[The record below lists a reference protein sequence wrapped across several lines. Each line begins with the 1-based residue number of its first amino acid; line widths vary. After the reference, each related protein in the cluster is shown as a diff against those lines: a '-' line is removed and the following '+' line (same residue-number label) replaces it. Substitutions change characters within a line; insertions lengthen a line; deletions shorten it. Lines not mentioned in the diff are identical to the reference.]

1 MRRVTGVSADAGTV
15 FSQLKGKAEAVQR
28 SFKDFGSSIGGLKQK
43 IDLLQRERDIID
55 PKSLTTIR
63 QYNREIERLNGQIT
77 KLETTKGGRLK
88 NWMSD
93 LSGNIPSIAKNP
105 LTLAAAGIGLGVKNA
120 MSFDEGMAKVNI
132 TARLEGD
139 AFEEL
144 KRKTKKIAQDNK
156 ADEVI
161 APIALEKIIS
171 QVGDVDASLSILDAT
186 LKGSKSQFADMDTV
200 AGALAQT
207 LSIVGKNA
215 TAAEVLDTFIA
226 SKRVGAGEFSD
237 FANYMPSLIAG
248 ADALGIKYK
257 EVAGLFAYATGKG
270 QSPER
275 ASVLMSNMF
284 SMLGRG
290 EVTSKMKK
298 AGINVFDNTGK
309 IRSTLDIFRDMQ
321 KVMSKMSD
329 QKKAAFLE
337 NLGIVDK
344 EAKGAF
350 MVMTSDL
357 DKLERSLGEVA
368 NSAGETDRA
377 LAFSANSL
385 QRAHELWYAFKSHLV
400 SIGDAV
406 LPLVNAGMSVLNMLL
421 DGASWLIG
429 KVADVCG
436 AWFTALQDGNP
447 LVWGLTAAVAA
458 GTTIYA
464 AHTIALHAHAIALAA
479 VNLWNKVTAFSTG
492 ILHKAML
499 MLRTAFLTTPWGWV
513 ALGIGAIAAGIA
525 GLTRRTETATQTFA
539 AFNAELR
546 KTQEETRGSFD
557 TAMQAAEGSQERTEA
572 IKKLNEQYGT
582 YLPALLT
589 EKTTNDE
596 LRDALDRVNIEL
608 ERKIANKFRDQAK
621 EDALGGLEKK
631 RATLF
636 GDLIDQVPLEQ
647 RKQFAADFNT
657 AWSDMYDGSNVAG
670 FDKLKKYGVD
680 IMDLKGSIV
689 EIVEAMLKAKAELG
703 KIDLLYNSPA
713 PQSVTNNY
721 NVSMPWETPSWMPQ
735 NSEPFR
741 FFQPGDASG
750 SDNKEKTKTTT
761 GGTTLGWTGGSSG
774 SSKSAI
780 VDLNKL
786 GPANVAGSGAYK
798 AISSRLSPKTIPSL
812 AAAVAAATLPVSV
825 AAPDLSAVPP
835 PGVETAQ
842 QYDAPKPALAM
853 SKFCD
858 NIVIHIAN
866 ADGQGY
872 EAIER
877 EIEQRVN
884 KVMRKL
890 FDDYQA

>member
-43 IDLLQRERDIID
+43 IDLLQQERDIID
-55 PKSLTTIR
+55 PKNLTTIR

-93 LSGNIPSIAKNP
+93 LSSNIPSIAKNP
-105 LTLAAAGIGLGVKNA
+105 LTLAAAGVGLGVKNA

-132 TARLEGD
+132 TAQLDEQGL
-139 AFEEL
+139 AEL
-144 KRKTKKIAQDNK
+144 AAKTKAIAAKNK
-156 ADEVI
+156 ADVTV
-161 APIALEKIIS
+161 APVGLEKIIS
-171 QVGDVDASLSILDAT
+171 QTGDVDLSLSILDST
-186 LKGSKSQFADMDTV
+186 LKGSKAGFVDMDTV

-207 LSIVGKNA
+207 LSIVGKENTNA
-215 TAAEVLDTFIA
+215 REVLDTFFA
-226 SKRVGAGEFSD
+226 AKRVGAGEFKD
-237 FANYMPSLIAG
+237 FAQYMPNLIAG
-248 ADALGIKYK
+248 ASALGMKYK
-257 EVAGLFAYATGKG
+257 EVAGVFAYMTGKG
-270 QSPER
+270 QR
-275 ASVLMSNMF
+275 ADQANVLMSNMF

-290 EVTSKMKK
+290 DVQKK
-298 AGINVFDNTGK
+298 LGANGIKIFDNGK
-309 IRSTLDIFRDMQ
+309 MRSTLDIFSDLKAKFDAFEKEGRD
-321 KVMSKMSD
+321 D
-329 QKKAAFLE
+329 KKGALLE
-337 NLGIVDK
+337 AVGIVDK
-344 EAKGAF
+344 EAKNAF
-350 MVMTSDL
+350 LVMANDTE
-357 DKLERSLGEVA
+357 KLKASLEA
-368 NSAGETDRA
+368 CREAAGETDRA
-377 LAFSANSL
+377 LTFSANSV

-406 LPLVNAGMSVLNMLL
+406 LPLVNTGMSVLNMLL

-525 GLTRRTETATQTFA
+525 GLTRRTGTATQTFA

-557 TAMQAAEGSQERTEA
+557 AAMKAAEGSQERTEA

-589 EKTTNDE
+589 EKSTNTEIADALAVVNGRLETKLKLKYRDQELQALEGGVLDAEKAFFDEMLSQLEDPSRQNELAQAIRERLDEVRAGVMSFNE
-596 LRDALDRVNIEL
+596 LRTFLQQQFGVGGGFAGIGLSAQYATYRQRQQIVNI
-608 ERKIANKFRDQAK
+608 RYGFADSPGNDPANAAIA
-621 EDALGGLEKK
+621 GG
-631 RATLF
+631 
-636 GDLIDQVPLEQ
+636 
-647 RKQFAADFNT
+647 N
-657 AWSDMYDGSNVAG
+657 
-670 FDKLKKYGVD
+670 
-680 IMDLKGSIV
+680 
-689 EIVEAMLKAKAELG
+689 
-703 KIDLLYNSPA
+703 
-713 PQSVTNNY
+713 
-721 NVSMPWETPSWMPQ
+721 
-735 NSEPFR
+735 
-741 FFQPGDASG
+741 
-750 SDNKEKTKTTT
+750 KTTPTTTAT
-761 GGTTLGWTGGSSG
+761 GGTTLDWTGGGSG
-774 SSKSAI
+774 STSKSTI

-798 AISSRLSPKTIPSL
+798 AITGRLSPKTIPSL
-812 AAAVAAATLPVSV
+812 AAAVAAATLPVSM
-825 AAPDLSAVPP
+825 AAPDLSAVPS
-835 PGVETAQ
+835 PGMETTQ

>member
-43 IDLLQRERDIID
+43 IDLLQQERDIID
-55 PKSLTTIR
+55 PKNLTTIR
-63 QYNREIERLNGQIT
+63 RYNREIERLNGQIT

-93 LSGNIPSIAKNP
+93 LSSNIPSIAKNP
-105 LTLAAAGIGLGVKNA
+105 LTLAAAGVGLGVKNA

-139 AFEEL
+139 AFDEL
-144 KRKTKKIAQDNK
+144 KRKTRKIAQDNK

-237 FANYMPSLIAG
+237 FANYMPTLIAG

-290 EVTSKMKK
+290 EVTGKMKK
-298 AGINVFDNTGK
+298 AGINVFDDTGK

-357 DKLERSLGEVA
+357 DKLQRSLGEVA

-377 LAFSANSL
+377 LTFSANSV

-406 LPLVNAGMSVLNMLL
+406 LPLVNTGMSVLNMLL
-421 DGASWLIG
+421 DGTSWLIG

-525 GLTRRTETATQTFA
+525 GLTRRTGTATQTFA

-557 TAMQAAEGSQERTEA
+557 AAMKAAEGSQERTEA

-589 EKTTNDE
+589 EKSTNTEIADALAVVNGRLETKLKLKYRDQELQALEGGVLDAEKAFFDEMLSQLEDPSRQNELAQAIRERLDEVRAGVMSFNE
-596 LRDALDRVNIEL
+596 LRTFLQQQFGVGGGFAGIGLSAQYATYRQRQQIVNI
-608 ERKIANKFRDQAK
+608 RYGFADSPGNDPANAAIA
-621 EDALGGLEKK
+621 GG
-631 RATLF
+631 
-636 GDLIDQVPLEQ
+636 
-647 RKQFAADFNT
+647 N
-657 AWSDMYDGSNVAG
+657 
-670 FDKLKKYGVD
+670 
-680 IMDLKGSIV
+680 
-689 EIVEAMLKAKAELG
+689 
-703 KIDLLYNSPA
+703 
-713 PQSVTNNY
+713 
-721 NVSMPWETPSWMPQ
+721 
-735 NSEPFR
+735 
-741 FFQPGDASG
+741 
-750 SDNKEKTKTTT
+750 KTTPTTTAT
-761 GGTTLGWTGGSSG
+761 GGTTLDWTGGGSG
-774 SSKSAI
+774 STSKSTI

-798 AISSRLSPKTIPSL
+798 AITGRLSPKTIPSL

-825 AAPDLSAVPP
+825 AAPDLSAVPS
-835 PGVETAQ
+835 PGMETTQ

-866 ADGQGY
+866 ADWQGY

>member
-28 SFKDFGSSIGGLKQK
+28 SFKDFGGSIGGLKQK
-43 IDLLQRERDIID
+43 IDLLQQERDIID
-55 PKSLTTIR
+55 PKNLTTIR

-93 LSGNIPSIAKNP
+93 LSSNIPSIAKNP
-105 LTLAAAGIGLGVKNA
+105 LTLAAAGVGLGVKNA

-144 KRKTKKIAQDNK
+144 KRKTRKIAQDNK

-237 FANYMPSLIAG
+237 FANYMPTLIAG

-290 EVTSKMKK
+290 EVTGKMKK
-298 AGINVFDNTGK
+298 AGINVFDDTGK

-357 DKLERSLGEVA
+357 DKLQRSLGEVA
-368 NSAGETDRA
+368 HSAGETDRA

-406 LPLVNAGMSVLNMLL
+406 LPLVNAGMSVLNILL
-421 DGASWLIG
+421 DGASWLVG

-525 GLTRRTETATQTFA
+525 GLTRRTGTATQTFA
-539 AFNAELR
+539 AFNVELR

-589 EKTTNDE
+589 EKSTNTEIADALAVVNGRLETKLKLKYRDQELQALEGGVLDAEKAFFDEMLSQLEDPSRQNELAQAIRERLDEVRAGVMSFNE
-596 LRDALDRVNIEL
+596 LRTFLQQQFGVGGGFAGIGLSAQYATYRQRQQIVNI
-608 ERKIANKFRDQAK
+608 RYGFADSPGNDPANAAIA
-621 EDALGGLEKK
+621 GG
-631 RATLF
+631 
-636 GDLIDQVPLEQ
+636 
-647 RKQFAADFNT
+647 N
-657 AWSDMYDGSNVAG
+657 
-670 FDKLKKYGVD
+670 
-680 IMDLKGSIV
+680 
-689 EIVEAMLKAKAELG
+689 
-703 KIDLLYNSPA
+703 
-713 PQSVTNNY
+713 
-721 NVSMPWETPSWMPQ
+721 
-735 NSEPFR
+735 
-741 FFQPGDASG
+741 
-750 SDNKEKTKTTT
+750 KTTPTTTAT
-761 GGTTLGWTGGSSG
+761 GGTTLDWAGGGSG
-774 SSKSAI
+774 STSKSAI
-780 VDLNKL
+780 VDLNKF

-812 AAAVAAATLPVSV
+812 AAAVAAATLPLSV

>member
-15 FSQLKGKAEAVQR
+15 FLQLKGKAEAVQR

-43 IDLLQRERDIID
+43 IDLLQQERDIID
-55 PKSLTTIR
+55 PKNLTTIR
-63 QYNREIERLNGQIT
+63 RYNREIERLNGQIT

-93 LSGNIPSIAKNP
+93 LSSNIPSIAKNP
-105 LTLAAAGIGLGVKNA
+105 LTLAAAGVGLGVKNA

-139 AFEEL
+139 AFDEL
-144 KRKTKKIAQDNK
+144 KRKTRKIAQDNK

-237 FANYMPSLIAG
+237 FANYMPTLIAG

-290 EVTSKMKK
+290 EVTGKMKK
-298 AGINVFDNTGK
+298 AGINVFDDTGK

-357 DKLERSLGEVA
+357 DKLQRSLGEVA

-406 LPLVNAGMSVLNMLL
+406 LPLVNAGMSVLHMLL
-421 DGASWLIG
+421 DGTSWLIG

-464 AHTIALHAHAIALAA
+464 VHTIALRAHAIALVA

-525 GLTRRTETATQTFA
+525 GLTRRTGTATQTFA

-557 TAMQAAEGSQERTEA
+557 TAMQATEGSQERTEA
-572 IKKLNEQYGT
+572 IKKLNDQYGT

-589 EKTTNDE
+589 EKSTNTEIADALAVVNGRLETKLKLKYRDQELQALEGGVLDAEKAFFDEMLSQLEDPSRQNELAQAIRQRLDEVREGVMSFNE
-596 LRDALDRVNIEL
+596 LRTFLQQQFGVGGGFAGIGLSAQYATYRQRQQIVNI
-608 ERKIANKFRDQAK
+608 RYGFADSTGNDPANAAIA
-621 EDALGGLEKK
+621 GG
-631 RATLF
+631 
-636 GDLIDQVPLEQ
+636 
-647 RKQFAADFNT
+647 N
-657 AWSDMYDGSNVAG
+657 
-670 FDKLKKYGVD
+670 
-680 IMDLKGSIV
+680 
-689 EIVEAMLKAKAELG
+689 
-703 KIDLLYNSPA
+703 
-713 PQSVTNNY
+713 
-721 NVSMPWETPSWMPQ
+721 
-735 NSEPFR
+735 
-741 FFQPGDASG
+741 
-750 SDNKEKTKTTT
+750 KTTPTTTAT
-761 GGTTLGWTGGSSG
+761 GGTTLDWTGGGSG
-774 SSKSAI
+774 STSKSAI

-798 AISSRLSPKTIPSL
+798 VITGRLSPKTIPSL

-825 AAPDLSAVPP
+825 AAPDLSAVPS
-835 PGVETAQ
+835 PGMETTQ

-858 NIVIHIAN
+858 SIVIHIAN